1 MRLNKHNFP
10 VRRGGGRVQTKI
22 VLQLRPRNFLQHQAQ
37 MAVPNTASW
46 HFQETTSNALN
57 EQPTNYNTLLHDE
70 IQLTAV
76 SATQTELNA
85 AISTITPA
93 GLNLKEGIT
102 GTLLDKVIE
111 FRNKEDSRNGIN
123 LDQMGRQRKESALWA
138 LAQNKRYTA
147 GLLVAAGRFKLGTEA
162 LDDITRMK
170 RRAEEKESE
179 KTNKKGMNY
188 TATLNKAQAIRA
200 LNKQEH
206 ECTFSQT
213 KTMVSW
219 YKRIGD
225 APLPATNH
233 LLLTY
238 QIY

>member
-1 MRLNKHNFP
+1 
-10 VRRGGGRVQTKI
+10 
-22 VLQLRPRNFLQHQAQ
+22 LRPRNFLQHQAQ
-37 MAVPNTASW
+37 TVVPNTAPW

-85 AISTITPA
+85 AITTITPA

-123 LDQMGRQRKESALWA
+123 LDQMARQRKESALWA
-138 LAQNKRYTA
+138 IAQNKRYTA

-162 LDDITRMK
+162 LDDMTDILIQWDMAMHQSQLPELHRHQQLQWKRTTRMK
-170 RRAEEKESE
+170 S
-179 KTNKKGMNY
+179 
-188 TATLNKAQAIRA
+188 L
-200 LNKQEH
+200 
-206 ECTFSQT
+206 
-213 KTMVSW
+213 
-219 YKRIGD
+219 
-225 APLPATNH
+225 
-233 LLLTY
+233 
-238 QIY
+238 